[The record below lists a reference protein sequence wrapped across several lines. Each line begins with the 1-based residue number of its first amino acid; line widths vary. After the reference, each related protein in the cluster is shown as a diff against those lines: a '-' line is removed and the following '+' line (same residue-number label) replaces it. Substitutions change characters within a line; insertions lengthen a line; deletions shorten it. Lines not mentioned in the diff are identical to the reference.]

1 MRNKLIL
8 AVPAVAAIALVSTG
22 TVFAAPPLSTPL
34 EQLVNDR
41 GTALVV
47 FTLAL
52 LVPLG
57 LLLMAVGATKP
68 DRAGDLAAI
77 GIVTFVSGALAYL
90 LVGFGVQFGGLGL
103 VIPADWAT
111 LWVREWSPFDLS
123 LGPGWGVVGL
133 RYIPLLWKPQP
144 AEVYGLAYLH
154 AVAAGTAGMLP
165 ALALGARKRPLVAFL
180 PALAVAALFYPL
192 AGNWLWGGGWLANMG
207 NTLELGHGFIDLAGA
222 GPVHILGGAI
232 GLALL
237 LVLGL
242 KEPPPPAAEP
252 ITVPPVHFPLFRLL
266 GGILAFIGWLAWLL
280 ALPLRDPGT
289 PVSLLA
295 MNLLLAAAAGAMMAG
310 LYTGFVTGK
319 PDPMLALQGMVAA
332 LVAGSAL
339 AAFVHPWGAL
349 LTGAVAGLLICL
361 GVYALER
368 WLRLRDPTGTV
379 ITHLLGGTWGLL
391 AVSLI
396 ANGRYGQGWQGTGV
410 TEYLGLAGQGVT
422 GALVGRGV
430 QPDWPQQFYAQVIGV
445 LALLILGYLLPAA
458 ALAGW
463 RRLFVAVTEAPDQ
476 PATTPSV
483 PDGAEPASQ
492 PTGPATPTTVS
503 LAENSTGSRLQPGEE
518 APAEKVEAEE
528 PSALD
533 ASAESPDVTP
543 PEGPSLVAEIL
554 KRREEA
560 LTDEVDEE
568 PEQSET

>member
-1 MRNKLIL
+1 MRNKPIFAVL
-8 AVPAVAAIALVSTG
+8 AVASIVLVSTG
-22 TVFAAPPLSTPL
+22 GASASPLLSTPL
-34 EQLVNDR
+34 EQLASDR

-47 FTLAL
+47 FTLVL

-57 LLLMAVGATKP
+57 LLLMAVGATEP
-68 DRAGDLAAI
+68 DRAGDLAAM
-77 GIVTFVSGALAYL
+77 GVVTFVSGALAYL
-90 LVGFGVQFGGLGL
+90 VVGFGVQFGGLGL
-103 VIPADWAT
+103 IIPADWAA

-154 AVAAGTAGMLP
+154 AVTAGTAGMLP
-165 ALALGARKRPLVAFL
+165 ALALGARKRPLVTFL
-180 PALAVAALFYPL
+180 PALAVSALLYPL

-222 GPVHILGGAI
+222 GPVHVLGGAI
-232 GLALL
+232 GLTLL
-237 LVLGL
+237 LALGL
-242 KEPPPPAAEP
+242 KETSPPAAEP
-252 ITVPPVHFPLFRLL
+252 IAIAPVHFPLFRLL
-266 GGILAFIGWLAWLL
+266 GSILAFIGWLAWLL
-280 ALPLRDPGT
+280 ALPLQDPGT

-295 MNLLLAAAAGAMMAG
+295 MNLLLVATAGAMTAG

-319 PDPMLALQGMVAA
+319 PNPLLALQGMVAA

-349 LTGAVAGLLICL
+349 LTGAVAGLLTCL

-396 ANGRYGQGWQGTGV
+396 ANGRFGQGWQGTGA

-422 GALVGRGV
+422 GALTGRGI

-445 LALLILGYLLPAA
+445 LALLILGYLLPAV

-476 PATTPSV
+476 PAMTPSL
-483 PDGAEPASQ
+483 PDDAEPVSQ
-492 PTGPATPTTVS
+492 PTGPAITTIS
-503 LAENSTGSRLQPGEE
+503 PAENPTGSRLHPGEE

-528 PSALD
+528 PPALD
-533 ASAESPDVTP
+533 ASAESPDGTP
-543 PEGPSLVAEIL
+543 TEGPSLVAEIL

-560 LTDEVDEE
+560 LYDDVNEE